1 MVVQMLNQQARK
13 RPMVQARLGHHVT
26 SARIEGPR
34 QGRHVMAE
42 WQASS
47 ATSSNVEFRLID
59 AQFNEDLDR

>member
-1 MVVQMLNQQARK
+1 MVVQMLNQPARK
-13 RPMVQARLGHHVT
+13 KLVQARLGHHVT